1 MNKIELSIWG
11 IRDGFEKNGMFHTH
25 DIVALKKIQ
34 EDRFR
39 DIAKI
44 AGGFGFYM
52 IHRQAGYTMISFVDT
67 KIKEARTTNQVS
79 RQGYVVFSLIFPS
92 SIQLAQSPR
101 AFLKA
106 LGQFYVDRVKDG
118 TKNNFYAEEIQSS
131 FSSLATKQNVSISP
145 QKAGSYFTY
154 YNDESQIDEFLTGD
168 SSLANLSEW
177 IWLFNAADAQGN
189 STNPSFWEG
198 AFNVVPEYFNVHEIR
213 EKFRIEEG
221 ERAKREKERLDEQS
235 SQAKN
240 LQAFEAELNLLLLE
254 NKEHEAVNLWRQS
267 PLKNSVSNT
276 LQSRL
281 FGIEQ
286 VNLERQAKAQKEKE
300 DSDTLEELHRA
311 LHANNMEAALQFYR
325 KLHNSNHL
333 KLSEQNRINIISYEE
348 NKLQE
353 QLRDEENKRNQRIR
367 QEKNAKRKRVIVL
380 ASISFVVLASVLSF
394 FTMFPAFLWDSDGDG
409 FHTYLSDQC
418 PEQAGKTCNGCPD
431 ADNDQ
436 IADKDDYCKT
446 LKGLA
451 SANGCPDSDGDGIKD
466 ADDQCLTEFG
476 TTGCKGCPDFDADNV
491 TDSLDNC
498 PNEKGLKQYNGCL
511 QDPSSL
517 ARAKDKAALEAGNA
531 VKVSG
536 DIGNYKV
543 AKKWLTFKDGHYEY
557 SDYEK
562 KKYKA
567 VEAQEMVEILN
578 QYYGL
583 QGTLKKPAIVTQPP
597 GPKPP
602 SGGLTQAEE
611 AELNGLIAKENSGT
625 MLNQKERS
633 RKETLKNKKK
643 QLDEKK

>member
-25 DIVALKKIQ
+25 DILALKKIQ

-235 SQAKN
+235 RQAKN
-240 LQAFEAELNLLLLE
+240 LQAFEAELNLLLSE

-311 LHANNMEAALQFYR
+311 LHANNMDAALQFYR

-431 ADNDQ
+431 ADSDQ
-436 IADKDDYCKT
+436 IADKDDHCKN
-446 LKGLA
+446 LRGLA
-451 SANGCPDSDGDGIKD
+451 SAKGCPDADGDGIKD
-466 ADDQCLTEFG
+466 ADDQCLKLPG
-476 TTGCKGCPDFDADNV
+476 TMGCKGCPDSDGDNV
-491 TDSLDNC
+491 TDSIDNC
-498 PNEKGLKQYNGCL
+498 PNEKGLKRFYGCK
-511 QDPSSL
+511 QDPASL
-517 ARAKDKAALEAGNA
+517 QRAQDKAALELSYA

-543 AKKWLTFKDGHYEY
+543 AKKWLTFKNGHYEY
-557 SDYEK
+557 SDDEK
-562 KKYKA
+562 RNYKP
-567 VEAQEMVEILN
+567 VETQEMVEVLN
-578 QYYGL
+578 AYYGL
-583 QGTLKKPAIVTQPP
+583 KGTLKNSTSGPP
-597 GPKPP
+597 PPSGPKPP
-602 SGGLTQAEE
+602 TSGLTKKEEEELKILVSITNRTLTTAE
-611 AELNGLIAKENSGT
+611 T
-625 MLNQKERS
+625 R
-633 RKETLKNKKK
+633 RKKALEKKK
-643 QLDEKK
+643 NRVL